1 VWWPCTDG
9 AIYHIS
15 LILVIMEWLGIREAH
30 RLLCSVD
37 TTSYPRMGCTSL
49 LLVSV
54 VVAIRGSMS
63 CTPLWKYH
71 AQYVMPD
78 GHDCTSCTGGSTNAC
93 MGILPAIIGTQI
105 SREWW
110 NLWNYESSNLGSTI
124 SGEQVVGPPT
134 GVAQVVAPMHPCTH
148 VQC

>member
-1 VWWPCTDG
+1 
-9 AIYHIS
+9 
-15 LILVIMEWLGIREAH
+15 
-30 RLLCSVD
+30 
-37 TTSYPRMGCTSL
+37 
-49 LLVSV
+49 
-54 VVAIRGSMS
+54 
-63 CTPLWKYH
+63 
-71 AQYVMPD
+71 
-78 GHDCTSCTGGSTNAC
+78 

-134 GVAQVVAPMHPCTH
+134 GVALVGAPMHPCTH